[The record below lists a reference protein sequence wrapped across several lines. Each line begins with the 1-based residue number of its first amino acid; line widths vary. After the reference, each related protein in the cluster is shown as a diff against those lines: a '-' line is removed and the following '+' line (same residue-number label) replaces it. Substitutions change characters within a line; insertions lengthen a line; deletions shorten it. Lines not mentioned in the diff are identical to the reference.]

1 MHPTIKFTPDLY
13 VKPTDSYQYLLSSS
27 CHLFLWQ
34 KSIPFRQTLKVNRI
48 CSKNEFFGKRCN
60 DLEKYPLGMGYSE
73 KMVRTE
79 ILRARVIPTDGLLE
93 KINNQE
99 KQNKTTFSITY
110 HPVFGDIRNILK
122 ELHVIMGIR
131 KYFLTFI

>member
-1 MHPTIKFTPDLY
+1 MLN
-13 VKPTDSYQYLLSSS
+13 LLIVNSIF
-27 CHLFLWQ
+27 CRPPAIYFYGK
-34 KSIPFRQTLKVNRI
+34 KSISFRQTLKVNGI

-73 KMVRTE
+73 KMVSTE
-79 ILRARVIPTDGLLE
+79 IRRARVIPTDGLLE

-99 KQNKTTFSITY
+99 KQNKTTFSIRC
-110 HPVFGDIRNILK
+110 HPVFRDIRNILK

>member
-1 MHPTIKFTPDLY
+1 MLN
-13 VKPTDSYQYLLSSS
+13 LLIVTSIF
-27 CHLFLWQ
+27 CRPPAIFFYGK

-60 DLEKYPLGMGYSE
+60 DLEKHPLGMGYSE

>member
-1 MHPTIKFTPDLY
+1 MLN
-13 VKPTDSYQYLLSSS
+13 LLMVNSIF
-27 CHLFLWQ
+27 CRPPAIFFYGK
-34 KSIPFRQTLKVNRI
+34 KSISFRQTLKVNRI

-60 DLEKYPLGMGYSE
+60 DLQKYPLGMGYSE
-73 KMVRTE
+73 KMVRAE

-99 KQNKTTFSITY
+99 KQNKTTFSIRC
-110 HPVFGDIRNILK
+110 HPVFRDIRNILK